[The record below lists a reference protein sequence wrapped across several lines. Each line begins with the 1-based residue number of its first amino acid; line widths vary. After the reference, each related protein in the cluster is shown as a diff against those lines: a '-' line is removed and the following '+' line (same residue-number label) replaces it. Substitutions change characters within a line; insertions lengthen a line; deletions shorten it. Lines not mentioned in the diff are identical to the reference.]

1 MQALATPKPAKRDR
15 FILAG
20 FIWGNVGGYREGVAS
35 RGTLRLLSVPQETPC
50 GQKMPNMSNVA
61 NLVTYP
67 SSEIIDKVINMF
79 INVGTQ
85 KPANGR
91 FDQFEGISRPQR
103 RRLGQFWL
111 LLKR

>member
-1 MQALATPKPAKRDR
+1 M
-15 FILAG
+15 AG

-50 GQKMPNMSNVA
+50 GQKMPNMSTVA
-61 NLVTYP
+61 NLVTYT

-79 INVGTQ
+79 INVGRR

-91 FDQFEGISRPQR
+91 FIN
-103 RRLGQFWL
+103 
-111 LLKR
+111 LKAYRGRKEVV

>member
-1 MQALATPKPAKRDR
+1 MLGIIRCRTLKCKPLSPRNLPNRDR

-50 GQKMPNMSNVA
+50 GQKMPNMSTVA
-61 NLVTYP
+61 NLVAYR
-67 SSEIIDKVINMF
+67 SSKIIDKVKNMF
-79 INVGTQ
+79 INIATQ

-91 FDQFEGISRPQR
+91 FD
-103 RRLGQFWL
+103 
-111 LLKR
+111 

>member
-20 FIWGNVGGYREGVAS
+20 FIWVNVGGCREGVAP
-35 RGTLRLLSVPQETPC
+35 RATLRLLSVPQETPC
-50 GQKMPNMSNVA
+50 GQKMPNMSTVA
-61 NLVTYP
+61 NLVTYQ
-67 SSEIIDKVINMF
+67 SSKIIDKVKNMF

-91 FDQFEGISRPQR
+91 FD
-103 RRLGQFWL
+103 
-111 LLKR
+111 

>member
-1 MQALATPKPAKRDR
+1 MSSVRHYPLSHAKVQALATPKPAKRDR

-50 GQKMPNMSNVA
+50 GQKMPNMSTVA
-61 NLVTYP
+61 NIVTYP

-91 FDQFEGISRPQR
+91 FD
-103 RRLGQFWL
+103 
-111 LLKR
+111 

>member
-1 MQALATPKPAKRDR
+1 M
-15 FILAG
+15 AG

-35 RGTLRLLSVPQETPC
+35 RGTLRLLSVPQETPR
-50 GQKMPNMSNVA
+50 GQKMPNMSTVA
-61 NLVTYP
+61 NLLTYP

-91 FDQFEGISRPQR
+91 FD
-103 RRLGQFWL
+103 
-111 LLKR
+111 

>member
-1 MQALATPKPAKRDR
+1 M
-15 FILAG
+15 AG

-91 FDQFEGISRPQR
+91 FD
-103 RRLGQFWL
+103 
-111 LLKR
+111 

>member
-1 MQALATPKPAKRDR
+1 M
-15 FILAG
+15 AG
-20 FIWGNVGGYREGVAS
+20 FIWGNVGGYREEVAS

-50 GQKMPNMSNVA
+50 GQKMPNMSTGA
-61 NLVTYP
+61 NLVTYR

-91 FDQFEGISRPQR
+91 FD
-103 RRLGQFWL
+103 
-111 LLKR
+111 